1 MTSINSSLN
10 DCPQCGTPIA
20 SLLTEGLC
28 PRCLLAVALTHASPG
43 ELAETMDSES
53 AQLSRDRASPDS
65 FKSLNQHGNEPALI
79 GEYVL
84 VEEIARGG
92 MGVVY
97 RARHQKLGRE
107 VAMKVILSGQ
117 FASANDVRRF
127 EMEAESAAALDHPGI
142 VPIYEIGQHQG
153 HHFFTMKLIEG
164 GSLAKRIPELRKDL
178 RAFVAIVAQ
187 VAEAIDYAHRRGILH
202 RDIKP
207 ANILLDNNS
216 QPLVT
221 DLGLAK
227 RTETDSDLT
236 GTGAIVGTPA
246 YMPPEQATASKEIT
260 TSADVYAIGAVLY
273 EGLTGRPPHQGDSPL
288 ATLMLA
294 AKGEVQPPCSFN
306 RQLDR
311 SLELVCMKCLSR
323 EPNERYPSPGLLA
336 EDLRRWLAG
345 ESVSVR
351 PKSFVSVFGD
361 LVSHQL
367 RSAIGAML
375 IGIVGGLL
383 TALPIYTNIA
393 TSLFSEQG
401 SAFNLTE
408 LRAQLPSLALRES
421 WWLHPPA
428 WLGKQGL
435 LLGFSISLFLGLAI
449 EKVVRPKD
457 TRQAI
462 AVGLVAGL
470 LMTIVQFGM
479 YGIAASWQTHK
490 LANSSRINSMARA
503 SLLSEPQ
510 RQDAV
515 EHLLA
520 EYPDLRSA
528 EPNHRAELLGKV
540 VSTQMMLAA
549 PSSFL
554 GTLGVCLTFSIIYCL
569 AGTVHANQLSNAKVA
584 WFSKLVRY
592 LEVMVLLS
600 GAMVTTVFVL
610 LFTFGMIVNEHGAI
624 PVPAQL
630 IVILAIWIASTIP
643 GWKMMQ
649 WYIRWPIYIIC
660 VVAALNLAGSV
671 ASGIK

>member
-1 MTSINSSLN
+1 MTSIDSSQN

-20 SLLTEGLC
+20 CLLTEGLC
-28 PRCLLAVALTHASPG
+28 PRCLLAVALADASEG

-53 AQLSRDRASPDS
+53 AQKSRDRATLDS
-65 FKSLNQHGNEPALI
+65 FTSLNEPGNQPALI
-79 GEYVL
+79 GEYML

-164 GSLAKRIPELRKDL
+164 GSLAKRMPELRKDL

-207 ANILLDNNS
+207 ANILLDTNS
-216 QPLVT
+216 HPLVT

-227 RTETDSDLT
+227 RTEADSDLT

-246 YMPPEQATASKEIT
+246 YMPPEQASASKEIT

-273 EGLTGRPPHQGDSPL
+273 EGLTGRPPHQSDSPL
-288 ATLMLA
+288 ATLLLA
-294 AKGEVQPPCSFN
+294 AKGEVQPPSSFN
-306 RQLDR
+306 RQMDR

-351 PKSFVSVFGD
+351 PKSFVSIFGD

-401 SAFNLTE
+401 SPFNLTE
-408 LRAQLPSLALRES
+408 LRTQFPNLALRES

-435 LLGFSISLFLGLAI
+435 LIGFSLSLFLGLAI
-449 EKVVRPKD
+449 DRVVRPKD

-490 LANSSRINSMARA
+490 LANSSRINWMAMA

-528 EPNHRAELLGKV
+528 EPNRRAELLGQA

-584 WFSKLVRY
+584 LFPKLVRY

-610 LFTFGMIVNEHGAI
+610 LFTFGMIVNERGAL
-624 PVPAQL
+624 PMPAQL
-630 IVILAIWIASTIP
+630 IVVLTIWIAATIP
-643 GWKMMQ
+643 GWKMMR
-649 WYIRWPIYIIC
+649 WYIRWPIYLIC
-660 VVAALNLAGSV
+660 VVAALSLAGSV